1 MARIGGT
8 RTVNDRERKR
18 NFARN
23 PADRFSPLRAH
34 FGVFAMDAQQIF
46 LTGPQVQRR
55 YQKSH
60 VTIWRWTRDLAP
72 AFPQPIQ
79 INGRNYWRLAD
90 LEAWEAA
97 QATKS
102 AA

>member
-1 MARIGGT
+1 
-8 RTVNDRERKR
+8 
-18 NFARN
+18 
-23 PADRFSPLRAH
+23 
-34 FGVFAMDAQQIF
+34 MDAQQTF

-60 VTIWRWTRDLAP
+60 VTIWRWVRDP
-72 AFPQPIQ
+72 ALGFPQPIQ
-79 INGRNYWRLAD
+79 INGRSYWRLSD

-97 QATKS
+97 QASKS